1 MDITCKFKNHED
13 CFARGQLDK
22 TKCTALSNCDF
33 GGRDC
38 PFYKS
43 KKQYQ
48 QERNEA
54 RLREFERGIG

>member
-13 CFARGQLDK
+13 CFARGQINHA
-22 TKCTALSNCDF
+22 KCTALSDCDF

-38 PFYKS
+38 PFYKN

-48 QERNEA
+48 QEREQI
-54 RLREFERGIG
+54 RLRKLEREIG